1 MSEPKNVDKLFELLD
16 NPILY
21 AERHLI
27 LDRALQ
33 YIRFLEESLI
43 APSACDRYR
52 EKFRSQ
58 SR

>member
-21 AERHLI
+21 LI